1 MEKQNLNEIKNNKE
15 KEEELL
21 DELYELFDRD
31 KITFYDFNPE
41 IETFSEAC
49 ERIRKIKEEEG
60 E

>member
-1 MEKQNLNEIKNNKE
+1 MKKQNLNEIKNNKE
-15 KEEELL
+15 KELL
-21 DELYELFDRD
+21 DDWVNLFDSE

-41 IETFSEAC
+41 KETFSEAC

>member
-1 MEKQNLNEIKNNKE
+1 MEKQNLNEIKNNNE
-15 KEEELL
+15 KEELL
-21 DELYELFDRD
+21 DELYELFDRN

-49 ERIRKIKEEEG
+49 ERIRKLKEEEG

>member
-1 MEKQNLNEIKNNKE
+1 MKKQNLNEIKKNKE
-15 KEEELL
+15 KEEWLE
-21 DELYELFDRD
+21 EFYELFDTE

>member
-1 MEKQNLNEIKNNKE
+1 MEKQNLNEFKNNKE
-15 KEEELL
+15 KKEEWLEGF
-21 DELYELFDRD
+21 YELFDRD

-49 ERIRKIKEEEG
+49 ERIRKIKEEQG